1 MEYDILI
8 IGGGPAGIC
17 AAIYALRA
25 NKKVL
30 LLEKEVVGGKI
41 ISTPFIENYPGILE
55 IKGMD
60 LSENLNKQVI
70 AFGGEIKMEKVI
82 KIEQIQNKQQVI
94 TTSGKYIASAI
105 ILATGTKYKRLG
117 IENEEK
123 WIGKGIS
130 FCATCDGFFYQN
142 KVVAVIGG
150 GNTAV
155 VNALELAANCK
166 KVYLIQVLEKL
177 TAEPILINQLE
188 EENKVE
194 VFYQT
199 SVKSYIGEE
208 KLEGIELQKGEK
220 IEKLSVEGVFLAIGQ
235 IPENDFIEGFI
246 QTNQDGYIKVD
257 TDFRTNQKGV
267 FAAGDCIEKQ
277 VRQLT
282 TAVNDGTIAA
292 LKAIEYLNT
301 KNKE

>member
-188 EENKVE
+188 EEKKVE

-235 IPENDFIEGFI
+235 IPENEFIEGFI

>member
-1 MEYDILI
+1 MEYDIII

-25 NKKVL
+25 NKRVL

-82 KIEQIQNKQQVI
+82 KIEHIQNKQQVI

-188 EENKVE
+188 EEKKVE

-208 KLEGIELQKGEK
+208 KLEGIELQKGGK

-235 IPENDFIEGFI
+235 IPENEFIEGFI

-257 TDFRTNQKGV
+257 TDFKTNQKGV